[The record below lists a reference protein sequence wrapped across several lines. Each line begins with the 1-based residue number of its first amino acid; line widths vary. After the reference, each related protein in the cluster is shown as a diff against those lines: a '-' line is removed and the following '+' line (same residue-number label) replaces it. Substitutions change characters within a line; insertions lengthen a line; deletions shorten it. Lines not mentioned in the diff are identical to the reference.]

1 LELPGDPEVECHAA
15 ALPQSLAMRALQ
27 TANRDELQ
35 NTATVPQYEK
45 KTVSQGSV
53 AVSPDKQGVIH
64 RGVKVGTPEGEKV
77 ERQTEGRDRSRD
89 TTHTSLQEEEGW
101 RQGGGCL
108 STD

>member
-27 TANRDELQ
+27 TANRD
-35 NTATVPQYEK
+35 VPQYEK
-45 KTVSQGSV
+45 KTVSQGWV
-53 AVSPDKQGVIH
+53 VVSPDKQGVIH

-77 ERQTEGRDRSRD
+77 ELQTEGRDRSRD
-89 TTHTSLQEEEGW
+89 TTHTRLQEEGW

>member
-1 LELPGDPEVECHAA
+1 MELPGDPEVECHAA

-27 TANRDELQ
+27 TANRD
-35 NTATVPQYEK
+35 VPQYEK
-45 KTVSQGSV
+45 KTVSQGWV

-89 TTHTSLQEEEGW
+89 TTHTRLQEEGW